1 MDRDSQKNRNEASA
15 DPPVVGSV
23 RLLDRYLAGDTQ
35 AATQLFDRYVTR
47 LVALARSRMNSGM
60 RRRLDPEDVVHSAYR
75 SFFLRAAE
83 GDFEFGESADLWR
96 LLAQITL
103 NKTRKQAERH
113 MAARRDY
120 RRDDAECVAGLTT
133 EVEPSPDEAAALVEQ
148 VRLVTE
154 RLSAD
159 ERIAFSAFLCGDSED
174 AIAGRFGRSPR
185 TVRRVLSRVRSLIE
199 RQVLD
204 GANPPSDCETPLE
217 NPLPYS
223 DFRLE
228 RLIGAGGMGKVYRAT
243 QLSTG
248 GSVAVKALRKDRQR
262 DTRAVRQFLHEAAVV
277 QRIRHPGVIRVHG
290 LGRFP
295 SGGYF
300 IVMDYVEGNDLQ
312 TLVDRRAAPPDRGAA
327 IVERVA
333 EAVQCSH
340 AAGVVHCD
348 LKPAN
353 ILLGPGGEVVVTDFG
368 FAKII
373 AEGDSPAALGGTL
386 VYLAPELLTGRGTPT
401 PAADVY
407 SLARILQR
415 LGAGDQPQFQ
425 SVCHRCLSE
434 DASARPQTAAE
445 FLLLLRQ
452 ASARERSDAAGHS

>member
-1 MDRDSQKNRNEASA
+1 MDKDSQKNRNEASP
-15 DPPVVGSV
+15 DPLVVGSV
-23 RLLDRYLAGDTQ
+23 RLLDCYLAGDSQ
-35 AATQLFDRYVTR
+35 AATRLFDRYVTR
-47 LVALARSRMNSGM
+47 LVALARSRLNSGM

-83 GDFEFGESADLWR
+83 GYFEFGESADLWR

-113 MAARRDY
+113 TAARRDY
-120 RRDDAECVAGLTT
+120 RRDDAEREAGLAT

-159 ERIAFSAFLCGDSED
+159 ERVAFSAFLRGDTED
-174 AIAGRFGRSPR
+174 AIAGRLGRSPR

-204 GANPPSDCETPLE
+204 EANPPSDCETPLE
-217 NPLPYS
+217 YPLPFS

-248 GSVAVKALRKDRQR
+248 GTVAVKALRKDRQR

-277 QRIRHPGVIRVHG
+277 QRIHHPGVIRVHG

-300 IVMDYVEGNDLQ
+300 IVMDYVEGDDLQ
-312 TLVDRRAAPPDRGAA
+312 TLVDRHVAPPDQGVAV
-327 IVERVA
+327 VERVA

-340 AAGVVHCD
+340 SAGVVHCD

-353 ILLGPGGEVVVTDFG
+353 ILLGHGGEVVVTDFG
-368 FAKII
+368 FAQII
-373 AEGDSPAALGGTL
+373 AEGGSPAALGGTL
-386 VYLAPELLTGRGTPT
+386 GYLAPELLTGRGTPT

-415 LGAGDQPQFQ
+415 LGADDQPHFHSLCQ
-425 SVCHRCLSE
+425 RCLSE
-434 DASARPQTAAE
+434 DATARPQTAAE
-445 FLLLLRQ
+445 FLFLLRQ
-452 ASARERSDAAGHS
+452 ASARERSDAAGQS